1 LRAERPT
8 GFARPPAPPH
18 RGSAWPDGPSAR
30 PAIIGRVKRFNLHA
44 ATTEIDGDE
53 PDGYRSGANRF
64 GKQIGATTIG
74 GTIYDLEPGQSVCPY
89 HFEYGDEEWLIVLT
103 GHPTVRH
110 PGGEERLDPG
120 DLVCFPAGPEGA
132 HKVANAAGA
141 EADARVLMISTLQE
155 PSVAV
160 YPDSDK
166 VGVFADDLR
175 LLVRR
180 DSGVD
185 YWDGEA

>member
-1 LRAERPT
+1 
-8 GFARPPAPPH
+8 
-18 RGSAWPDGPSAR
+18 
-30 PAIIGRVKRFNLHA
+30 VKRFNLNA
-44 ATTEIDGDE
+44 AETELEGDE
-53 PDGYRSGANRF
+53 PDGYLTRANRF
-64 GKQIGATTIG
+64 GKPLGASRIG
-74 GTIYDLEPGQSVCPY
+74 GTVYDLPPGQALCPY
-89 HFEYGDEEWLIVLT
+89 HYELGDEEWLIVLT
-103 GHPTVRH
+103 GNPTVRH

-120 DLVCFPAGPEGA
+120 DVVCFPAGPEGA
-132 HKVANAAGA
+132 HKVANAADA
-141 EADARVLMISTLQE
+141 EAEARVLMVSTLRE

-166 VGVFADDLR
+166 IGVFADDLR